1 MLLWFLMCAVVSF
14 FPFVL
19 IINGSIFKKNSP
31 RKNSS
36 FFAYHTALSTKSKE
50 TWEFAHSYMGN
61 LRFKSG
67 LILLPS
73 SIAAMLFSF
82 GKPENI
88 IYRFAAV
95 ITLIQVLIFISLLI
109 PVEISLR
116 KNFDKNGN
124 RK

>member
-1 MLLWFLMCAVVSF
+1 MSFWILMCAVVIF
-14 FPFVL
+14 LPLIL
-19 IINGSIFKKNSP
+19 IIYGSIFKKRTP

-36 FFAYHTALSTKSKE
+36 FFAYHTALSTKSNE
-50 TWEFAHSYMGN
+50 TWEFAHSYMGA
-61 LRFKSG
+61 LRFNSG